1 MSELNWERAE
11 KYLNDL
17 IQGYEEIGACGMFG
31 LILTLYPLRQRYE
44 QSERT
49 QELYDAIMGCK

>member
-1 MSELNWERAE
+1 MSEFDWERAE

-17 IQGYEEIGACGMFG
+17 IQGYEEIGPCGMFV

-44 QSERT
+44 QGERT
-49 QELYDAIMGCK
+49 QELYDAIMECE